1 MNSRWNRAVR
11 VALAAALMAGCHG
24 EKPAPKSGE
33 LPPAP
38 KDPEAQAHQEAE
50 LLGHDVFET
59 LDLVMSFKSSHMGQL
74 PKSLRDIGL
83 DTLTRETVR
92 RLSVQDEA
100 PQVTSAFR
108 QTDDRRVTACRATSD
123 ILEEASLNGGEYTVR
138 CTLRSGDEV
147 GFKVGAS
154 PRQKS

>member
-1 MNSRWNRAVR
+1 MV
-11 VALAAALMAGCHG
+11 GCRS
-24 EKPAPKSGE
+24 EKPAPKTSE
-33 LPPAP
+33 LPPGP
-38 KDPEAQAHQEAE
+38 KDPEAQAQQEAE

-59 LDLVMSFKSSHMGQL
+59 VDLVMSFKSSHMGRL

-92 RLSVQDEA
+92 HLSVQDQA

-108 QTDDRRVTACRATSD
+108 QTDDRRVVACRATSD
-123 ILEEASLNGGEYTVR
+123 ILEEAPLNGGEYTVH

-147 GFKVGAS
+147 GFKVGAP